1 MTIGP
6 IGEDGTGQRRHIVVI
21 NDSAEILALFTDLLE
36 EEGYRV
42 STGIFSGEIGTL
54 KGQIQDLL
62 PDLLILD
69 MIIGREDNGWQLVQL
84 LKMDPRTSGLP
95 LIICTGMARRVEEL
109 GTHLS
114 SMNIGVI
121 LKPFDIQRLLDLI
134 AIAWDDGVFPAPP
147 IISSG
152 TGSV

>member
-1 MTIGP
+1 MTHEIDVVG
-6 IGEDGTGQRRHIVVI
+6 GADQRKHIIVI
-21 NDSAEILALFTDLLE
+21 NDSAEILALFTDLLS

-42 STGIFSGEIGTL
+42 TTGIFSGEVAAL
-54 KGQIQDLL
+54 KQQIIDLK

-69 MIIGREDNGWQLVQL
+69 MIIGREDNGWQLVQM
-84 LKMDPRTSGLP
+84 LKMDPESASVP
-95 LIICTGMARRVEEL
+95 LIVCTGMARRVEEL

-134 AIAWDDGVFPAPP
+134 DRAWDGSTFPTVPVT
-147 IISSG
+147 SSG
-152 TGSV
+152 SAST